1 MRVGFNMDA
10 AEKSLYYDGC
20 DLWEPAKKVP
30 RRVDRHRDPASREN
44 NLGLLHTSVLGPVG
58 FDHYSIAGDVSN
70 VYLIPFTQQ
79 LN

>member
-1 MRVGFNMDA
+1 MDA

-30 RRVDRHRDPASREN
+30 RRVDRHRDPASERTTSVTST
-44 NLGLLHTSVLGPVG
+44 LSVLGPVG

-70 VYLIPFTQQ
+70 VYCIPFTQQ